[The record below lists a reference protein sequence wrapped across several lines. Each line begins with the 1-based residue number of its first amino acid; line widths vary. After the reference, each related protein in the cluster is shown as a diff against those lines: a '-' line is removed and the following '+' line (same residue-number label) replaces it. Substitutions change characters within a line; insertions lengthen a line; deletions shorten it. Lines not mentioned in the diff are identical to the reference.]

1 MGQEHVRRGERMSYA
16 AEDFSCEVCQCNIFK
31 GEETYTVYANE
42 RWYDLCVLCSKGAEM
57 NGWRLI

>member
-1 MGQEHVRRGERMSYA
+1 MSYA

-31 GEETYTVYANE
+31 GDETYTVYANE